1 METKEG
7 ETALHIVSRGK
18 YDSEGYRVGI
28 TRLLLERG
36 GDVNARSKN
45 AFTPLHS
52 AVLNGR
58 FEVARFLLD
67 HGANTKLETE
77 EGATALH
84 IMSPGEYNSEEHRV
98 GIARLLLERGGDV
111 NARSKNGCTPLH
123 LAVFHGR
130 LEVTR
135 FLLEHGANAKLEIEG
150 GETVLDIA
158 SRSKYDSEE
167 HRVGMVRLLLEH
179 GGDINARNKNACTP
193 LHSAVL
199 YGRLEVVRVLL
210 DNGAN
215 AKLEIEEGAT
225 ALHIVSPGKYDS
237 EKHRVGIV
245 RLLLERGGDVNARNK
260 NAFTPL
266 HLAVFHGRLEVVRVL
281 LDNGANAMLETEEG
295 ATALHI
301 VSPGKYDSE
310 KHRVGIARLL
320 LERGGD
326 VNARSQAYTPL
337 HLAVFNGRLEVA
349 RVLLDHGASTKLET
363 KEGATALHIVSLGK
377 YDSEEHR
384 VGMVRL
390 FLEHG
395 GDVNARSKNTFT
407 PLHVAVFNGKL
418 EVARVLLD
426 NGANAKLEIEGG
438 ETALHIMS
446 RGKYDSEEHRVG
458 IVRLLL
464 ERGADVSARSKNAFT
479 PLHSAVLNGRLEVA
493 RVLLDRDAN
502 AKLETKEGETAL
514 HIVSRGEYDS
524 EEHRLGIARLLLEHG
539 VDVHAPNKYLS
550 TPLHQAAFGGRLEIT
565 QLLLDCGANPNVENK
580 QGRTPLHLVSRSKQ
594 TSHGVGIARLLL
606 ERGVDVDAQEKNSW
620 TLLHSAVFNGRLDI
634 AQVLSFLSYF

>member
-1 METKEG
+1 MLNRMPCFQEQQYASTARLLLERGVDVNARRKDGWTSLHCVALKGRLEVVRVLLDHGANAKLETKEG

-18 YDSEGYRVGI
+18 YNSEGYRVGI

-45 AFTPLHS
+45 ASTPLHL

-58 FEVARFLLD
+58 LEVVRFLLD
-67 HGANTKLETE
+67 HGANTKLEAK

-84 IMSPGEYNSEEHRV
+84 IVSPGKYDCEKHRV
-98 GIARLLLERGGDV
+98 GIARLLLERGGNV
-111 NARSKNGCTPLH
+111 NAQSKNGCAPLH

-130 LEVTR
+130 LEVAR
-135 FLLEHGANAKLEIEG
+135 FLLDHSANTKLEIEG
-150 GETVLDIA
+150 GETALGIV

-179 GGDINARNKNACTP
+179 GGD
-193 LHSAVL
+193 
-199 YGRLEVVRVLL
+199 
-210 DNGAN
+210 
-215 AKLEIEEGAT
+215 
-225 ALHIVSPGKYDS
+225 
-237 EKHRVGIV
+237 
-245 RLLLERGGDVNARNK
+245 VNARN
-260 NAFTPL
+260 
-266 HLAVFHGRLEVVRVL
+266 
-281 LDNGANAMLETEEG
+281 
-295 ATALHI
+295 
-301 VSPGKYDSE
+301 
-310 KHRVGIARLL
+310 
-320 LERGGD
+320 
-326 VNARSQAYTPL
+326 
-337 HLAVFNGRLEVA
+337 
-349 RVLLDHGASTKLET
+349 
-363 KEGATALHIVSLGK
+363 
-377 YDSEEHR
+377 
-384 VGMVRL
+384 
-390 FLEHG
+390 
-395 GDVNARSKNTFT
+395 KNTFT

-438 ETALHIMS
+438 ESALHIMS

-464 ERGADVSARSKNAFT
+464 ERGADVSARSKNGFT

-493 RVLLDRDAN
+493 RVLLDRDAD

-539 VDVHAPNKYLS
+539 VDVHALNKYLS